1 MILTGVI
8 LSSLFEAL
16 TTALQY
22 FASDVQVASIIFW
35 TFGDLSSSTWQK
47 FFILLIIIVPSLAF
61 FMKNAWNYNVL
72 NTGDETAMSL
82 GVNPERMRISGMVV
96 ASLVVSVVIAF
107 FGIIAFVGL
116 VVPHIVRRIIGSDER
131 YLIPASSLFGG
142 LFLLIADTVARTI
155 ISPVVLPVGII
166 TSFLGAPLFLYL
178 LLKKE
183 KRGYW

>member
-1 MILTGVI
+1 
-8 LSSLFEAL
+8 
-16 TTALQY
+16 
-22 FASDVQVASIIFW
+22 
-35 TFGDLSSSTWQK
+35 
-47 FFILLIIIVPSLAF
+47 
-61 FMKNAWNYNVL
+61 
-72 NTGDETAMSL
+72 
-82 GVNPERMRISGMVV
+82 MVV